1 MNPGPCFNL
10 NLDCYST
17 SHKIAL
23 DMGVFQIVRLAQ
35 VHTGYT
41 RLNFPYGYVII
52 NMNLL
57 FLIFLTPNYIT
68 NFYL

>member
-17 SHKIAL
+17 FHKIAL

-35 VHTGYT
+35 VHIGYT
-41 RLNFPYGYVII
+41 SLNFPYGYVII
-52 NMNLL
+52 NIN
-57 FLIFLTPNYIT
+57 LTPNYIT